1 MYHNEGQRDRFHW
14 PATNVNILG
23 TSHIPFYQCRSHIP
37 RHQEETHIP
46 CCHNGRHRLS
56 PFELW
61 SMERLWD
68 LRRSFLEK
76 EMYMVAHQTI
86 GIDMTSGLKGLT
98 LCVNIRLRLPTKDVE
113 ETYVVLIVLK
123 HLLFVHATKY
133 GVINVSRW
141 YRSSLPW
148 HNALCYWINLPVPL
162 TLCLCLVP

>member
-1 MYHNEGQRDRFHW
+1 MVTFYYYCCSSVSGHFRPVSKELNEILFFIMGQRDRLRW
-14 PATNVNILG
+14 PARNANNLG
-23 TSHIPFYQCRSHIP
+23 TSHIPNHQCRFQIL

-76 EMYMVAHQTI
+76 EMYMVAHKTI

-98 LCVNIRLRLPTKDVE
+98 LCVNIRLRLPTYEGRWGNICSPHRPQTPAVC
-113 ETYVVLIVLK
+113 
-123 HLLFVHATKY
+123 
-133 GVINVSRW
+133 SRHEVW
-141 YRSSLPW
+141 RDKR
-148 HNALCYWINLPVPL
+148 
-162 TLCLCLVP
+162 